1 MRVPLCTHAREE
13 YDGHGFEIPKTQTPG
28 GTKTGA
34 CGSKYLFNRY
44 TLSPLAADSPE
55 LLQSFTKAL
64 RLNDGVS
71 PCQGIMTLL
80 TLCGGYPASIV
91 AAIQQIREKAKG
103 GFASNGF
110 LATNV
115 IQEVF
120 ARVVGH
126 LENRYSERRW
136 VEAITGSLPDSPLH
150 FKELL
155 QHVML
160 VSLSGSEVDRKSSVA
175 KTKASITYDRLEIT
189 GLISLLPRADTAN
202 KLSTVVLPMLAV
214 TIMNKYLQVVDMDV
228 LDSPFVT
235 GFSAHEK
242 MGLVSLAARTR
253 ALAALRGPGSQCT
266 LADLRPKSDIKYK
279 HANKHLLINLPA
291 NVCVVQVGR
300 RIQTG
305 EAPVTGSSAGTP
317 ELADTDGTIWLAYTD
332 EVGFDGKAL
341 FSGKFCD

>member
-1 MRVPLCTHAREE
+1 
-13 YDGHGFEIPKTQTPG
+13 
-28 GTKTGA
+28 
-34 CGSKYLFNRY
+34 
-44 TLSPLAADSPE
+44 
-55 LLQSFTKAL
+55 
-64 RLNDGVS
+64 
-71 PCQGIMTLL
+71 MTLL